1 MPTVS
6 VIMNCFNCA
15 KYLCEALDSAFG
27 QTYKDF
33 EIIFWD
39 NLSSDSSIEIAKQY
53 PIRFFSNT
61 HLLPLGES
69 RNLAIKQAAGK
80 YIAFLDCDDVWLP
93 TKLEKQVALL
103 ESNPELALV
112 YADCYHI
119 NAGGKILLQ
128 SFKASPPHMGYIFND
143 LFAHNFIPMVTVMA
157 RKDMMPAFSYGF
169 DIAEEYDVWLKMAAA
184 HPFDFVNESL
194 AKYRVYPENTSST
207 RCEQTVREDKLI
219 MGYWLT
225 RKPWLKELAKRK
237 QVMLSAML
245 VRHYYRNREPK
256 KLLTECLNLV
266 HLLPNSLVLIKKIPA
281 ITRSIQ

>member
-6 VIMNCFNCA
+6 VIMNCYNCA
-15 KYLCEALDSAFG
+15 KYLREALDSAFA

-33 EIIFWD
+33 EVIFWD
-39 NLSSDSSIEIAKQY
+39 NLSHDSSVEIAKQY
-53 PIRFFSNT
+53 PVRFFPNT
-61 HLLPLGES
+61 RPLPLGES
-69 RNLAIKQAAGK
+69 RNLAIEQAAGK

-119 NAGGKILLQ
+119 NANGKILLR
-128 SFKASPPHMGYIFND
+128 SFAASPPHRGYIFNN
-143 LFAHNFIPMVTVMA
+143 LFAHNFIPMVTTVA

-169 DIAEEYDVWLKMAAA
+169 DIAEEYDVWLKLAAA
-184 HPFDFVNESL
+184 HPFDFVNEPL

-207 RCEQTVREDKLI
+207 RCEQTVHEDKLI
-219 MGYWLT
+219 IDYWLKE
-225 RKPWLKELAKRK
+225 KPWLKGIARKRLAL
-237 QVMLSAML
+237 LSAAL

-256 KLLTECLNLV
+256 KLLAECLNLV
-266 HLLPNSLVLIKKIPA
+266 RLLPDTLMLVNKIPYVG
-281 ITRSIQ
+281 RRV